1 MHGHGTYTYAEG
13 DKFFGDTYVGEYVN
27 GEKQGKGIFTWLD
40 GSKYVGDFLHGK
52 KHGNGTYTRR
62 DGSRFAGEWRNDL
75 AWTGVEY
82 DPKLKIIRKAKEG
95 RFFHIKE

>member
-27 GEKQGKGIFTWLD
+27 GEKDGKGIFTWLD

-52 KHGNGTYTRR
+52 KHGSGTYTRR
-62 DGSRFAGEWRNDL
+62 DGSRFAGEWRNDM
-75 AWTGVEY
+75 AWEGVEY
-82 DPKLKIIRKAKEG
+82 DPKLKVVRKAHEG

>member
-1 MHGHGTYTYAEG
+1 MAKNTATAP
-13 DKFFGDTYVGEYVN
+13 N
-27 GEKQGKGIFTWLD
+27 
-40 GSKYVGDFLHGK
+40 
-52 KHGNGTYTRR
+52 TRR
-62 DGSRFAGEWRNDL
+62 DGSRFAGEWRNDM